1 MPARPRA
8 SRRSPAPCPRPPRSP
23 RIRDTGTTPAFEVV
37 SSARAATLS
46 TTPEEI
52 AAIARVL
59 AGGAAALE
67 HVDAARRVVA
77 GVGGLR
83 AIARAGRERLLER
96 GELSEA
102 EAEPLLAAI
111 ALARTLQA
119 SRAAAIAAP
128 RLRSAESVG
137 HWAVPRLGALEHEEV
152 WVLVFGVRQQMLSAR
167 RVFQGGVHS
176 VPIHL
181 ASLLREVV
189 ADGGTRFV
197 LVHNH
202 PSGDPS
208 PSPEDILVTERVARA
223 AALLGVP
230 LVDHVVV
237 SAGAWACVPFRAPAA

>member
-8 SRRSPAPCPRPPRSP
+8 VPPPPLAAPPPPPARVTRRARPPFAVVA
-23 RIRDTGTTPAFEVV
+23 TTH
-37 SSARAATLS
+37 AATF
-46 TTPEEI
+46 T
-52 AAIARVL
+52 AAPDDVEAVARVL
-59 AGGAAALE
+59 GGGAVDTR
-67 HVDAARRVVA
+67 HVDAANRVLA

-83 AIARAGRERLLER
+83 AIARAGRDRLLER
-96 GELSEA
+96 GELRDDEA
-102 EAEPLLAAI
+102 DALLAAI
-111 ALARTLQA
+111 GLERAIQR
-119 SRAAAIAAP
+119 SRASAIAAP

-137 HWAVPRLGALEHEEV
+137 HWAVPRLGTLEHEEV

-181 ASLLREVV
+181 PSLLREVV

-208 PSPEDILVTERVARA
+208 PSPEDIVVTERVARA

-237 SAGAWACVPFRAPAA
+237 SATAWACVPFRPPLG